1 MGMRKLTGKA
11 AILAAAMCVAA
22 ATSAFADGR
31 VSKSISIN
39 FSGSQ
44 EPNSSSTDD
53 DFSGVSGSEL
63 YGALPVAGDNWNN
76 FQTHSSGYGS
86 GLTHSQSI
94 KLGDGTIAQDV
105 SASWNASCTW
115 SVSTSSSSD
124 NIFNSFLDGTAAQT
138 LTISGLTAG
147 NGFPSTCTVYIYCT
161 SDRSGAVFCPKTVNG
176 TTYTY
181 ANGAVTP
188 GTTSWGSCTFAQNN
202 KLVLGGDYL
211 KIEGVEITDGTVT
224 ISYAAASDGTTTKY
238 HGSLSA
244 VQIDFGERSDYTLS
258 VNFSGG
264 QQKNDQHYGPISGTD
279 TYGAVPVAGDF
290 WNNTYARELEAQ
302 TGFLWNDGAAHPGSV
317 TFAHTCHHT
326 WANGTAVTSGNIF
339 YSYLDDTA
347 QSCTISGLTAA
358 NGFPGYCWVYVYLAT
373 NVGGRNFEPVTVN
386 GVTYTYSAN
395 VVQEGS
401 TAWGSSANAVA
412 NTLVHGGD
420 YLKIGPVL
428 LEDTGGRVDV
438 SVVNLGNKNKYRGA
452 IAAVQVAVPV
462 PTTFTVTATSEGQ
475 GTVAIGQG
483 TPGATVSVDG
493 TFGTPVATNL
503 TATAAAGYLFD
514 HWEGPLGLLTFGTAS
529 DATVSVRT
537 SMPAEFKAVFLRDDV
552 VATATWTG
560 AGTAGDLSDTN
571 NWLCANSSGVT
582 IEGGLPGADTTIV
595 IAGQTTFSFPE
606 NATLSYRTIRFDNV
620 QLATD
625 VNWNGIDFTK
635 VAPGVSIDLCGNDL
649 EMTAFNG
656 SVIDAWSVTDSSAQ
670 GSGGKFV
677 LTVVEGDEFI
687 NGITSDNGGIALSGT
702 LRFVKEGTGVY
713 RTRRAGQTYTGGTH
727 VKAGTV
733 ICDIDTAIAANRN
746 PFGPGDKTQT
756 IRIEKGAVL
765 DLNSNNNGSIY
776 NYELGG
782 KIKVRGTSQNAAW
795 WSNASTIVW
804 MQDIVLID
812 DATIEGGWF
821 YFGGNDENDYAELN
835 LNGKTL
841 TVEIN
846 VGSGNNC
853 QCYARYLRITQTGT
867 IKINAAST
875 GALQIDASF
884 TDFSAANLQFEG
896 NAFLFLAGN
905 NTGSIL
911 VRDFAYTNTRNYWA
925 AHKHAARKVVV
936 GGVYKAGAYRPP
948 VELNNGATLD
958 LSGISDSWNATGHNG
973 NITANNTYVSNN
985 PGQVTFASGA
995 TITVD
1000 LGARA
1005 FGQGKTKVVNWAT
1018 PPTNV
1023 TFVRGAEVP
1032 RDISFKLKDDGLYAC
1047 RPVGV
1052 MILVR

>member
-11 AILAAAMCVAA
+11 AILAAVICAA
-22 ATSAFADGR
+22 GATSAFADGW

-39 FSGSQ
+39 FAG
-44 EPNSSSTDD
+44 PRDSSANPGDSS
-53 DFSGVSGSEL
+53 FSAVSGSAL
-63 YGALPVAGDNWNN
+63 FGALPVAGDNWNN
-76 FQTHSSGYGS
+76 FQTHASTYGS
-86 GLTHSQSI
+86 GVTSASSI
-94 KLGDGTIAQDV
+94 KLGDGTVAAGV

-115 SVSTSSSSD
+115 SVSASSSSD
-124 NIFNSFLDGTAAQT
+124 NIFNSFLDGSAAQT
-138 LTISGLTAG
+138 LTISGLTAE

-181 ANGAVTP
+181 ANGAVTA
-188 GTTSWGSCTFAQNN
+188 GTTSWGSCTFAQNK

-211 KIEGVEITDGTVT
+211 KIDGVAITDGTVT
-224 ISYAAASDGTTTKY
+224 ISYAAASDGTSTKY

-244 VQIDFGERSDYTLS
+244 VQIDFGERRDYTLS
-258 VNFSGG
+258 VNFSAG
-264 QQKNDQHYGPISGTD
+264 QRKNDKDYGPLSGAD
-279 TYGAVPVAGDF
+279 EYGAVPVAGSL
-290 WNNTYARELEAQ
+290 WNNTYARVLEPQ

-317 TFAHTCHHT
+317 TFAHTCDHT
-326 WANGTAVTSGNIF
+326 WANGTGVTSGNLF

-347 QSCTISGLTAA
+347 QSCAISGLTAA
-358 NGFPGYCWVYVYLAT
+358 NGFPGYCWVYVYMT
-373 NVGGRNFEPVTVN
+373 TDNNNRSFEPVTVN

-401 TAWGSSANAVA
+401 AAWGSAANAVA

-428 LEDTGGRVDV
+428 LEDAGGRIEV

-462 PTTFTVTATSEGQ
+462 PTTFTVTAKSDEH

-483 TPGATVSVDG
+483 TPGAMVSVDG
-493 TFGTPVATNL
+493 TFGTPVETSL

-514 HWEGPLGLLTFGTAS
+514 HWEGPVGLIASGTAS
-529 DATVSVRT
+529 DAVVSVRT
-537 SMPAEFKAVFLRDDV
+537 SMPAEFRAVFLRDDV

-582 IEGGLPGADTTIV
+582 IEGGLPGADATIV
-595 IAGQTTFSFPE
+595 VAGRTTFSCPE
-606 NATLSYRTIRFDNV
+606 NAALSYRAILLDNV
-620 QLATD
+620 QLATN
-625 VNWNGIDFTK
+625 VNWNGIDWAK
-635 VAPGVSIDLCGNDL
+635 VSLGVSIDLCGNDL

-656 SVIDAWSVTDSSAQ
+656 SMIDAWSVTDSSAQ
-670 GSGGKFV
+670 GSGGRFV
-677 LTVVEGDEFI
+677 LTVAEGEEFV
-687 NGITSDNGGIALSGT
+687 NGAVSYNVGIALSGT
-702 LRFVKEGTGVY
+702 LRFVKEGAGVY

-765 DLNSNNNGSIY
+765 DLNTNNKGSIY

-782 KIKVRGTSQNAAW
+782 KIKVRGANQNAAW
-795 WSNASTIVW
+795 WSNASTIAW
-804 MQDIVLID
+804 MQDITLID

-821 YFGGNDENDYAELN
+821 YFGSNDANDYGELN

-841 TVEIN
+841 TLDIN
-846 VGSGNNC
+846 VGSGNDC
-853 QCYARYLRITQTGT
+853 QCYSRYLRVASSGGT
-867 IKINAAST
+867 VRVNAASA
-875 GALQIDASF
+875 GALQIHADQ
-884 TDFSAANLQFEG
+884 TDFSAANLLFEG
-896 NAFLFLAGN
+896 NAFLFLAGTT
-905 NTGSIL
+905 TGLIP
-911 VRDFAYTNTRNYWA
+911 VNDFAYARNYWA
-925 AHKHAARKVVV
+925 AHKNSACKVVV
-936 GGVYKAGAYRPP
+936 GGTYKAGACRPP
-948 VELNNGATLD
+948 VELKNGATLD
-958 LSGISDSWNATGHNG
+958 LSGVSGCWDATGRSS
-973 NITANNTYVSNN
+973 NIAANNTYVSQA
-985 PGQVTFASGA
+985 GEVTFASGA
-995 TITVD
+995 TIAVD
-1000 LGARA
+1000 LRGRE
-1005 FGQGKTKVVNWAT
+1005 FGPGKTKIVNWST
-1018 PPTNV
+1018 PPTDV
-1023 TFVRGAEVP
+1023 RFVRGVTAQGDVM
-1032 RDISFKLKDDGLYAC
+1032 FKVKTDGLYAS
-1047 RPVGV
+1047 RPVGI

>member
-1 MGMRKLTGKA
+1 MHSTIIKSTCGKLA
-11 AILAAAMCVAA
+11 ALVAAMCVAA
-22 ATSAFADGR
+22 ATSAFADGW

-44 EPNSSSTDD
+44 EPNSSSTDV

-86 GLTHSQSI
+86 GLTRSQSI

-181 ANGAVTP
+181 ANGAVTA
-188 GTTSWGSCTFAQNN
+188 GTTSWGSYTHAQNN

-462 PTTFTVTATSEGQ
+462 PTMFTVTATSEGQ

-493 TFGTPVATNL
+493 TFGTPVATTL

-514 HWEGPLGLLTFGTAS
+514 HWEGPLGLLTSGTAS

-582 IEGGLPGADTTIV
+582 IEGGLPGADTTI
-595 IAGQTTFSFPE
+595 IITGQTAFSFPE
-606 NATLSYRTIRFDNV
+606 NASLTYHAIRFDNV
-620 QLATD
+620 QLTAD
-625 VNWNGIDFTK
+625 VNWNGIDLTK
-635 VAPGVSIDLCGNDL
+635 VASGSSIDLCGNDL
-649 EMTAFNG
+649 EMTALNG
-656 SVIDAWSVTDSSAQ
+656 SVINAWSVTDSSAQ
-670 GSGGKFV
+670 GSGGKFI
-677 LTVVEGDEFI
+677 LTVAEGEEFV
-687 NGITSDNGGIALSGT
+687 NGIISDNGGIVFSGS
-702 LRFVKEGTGVY
+702 LRFVKEGTGAY
-713 RTRRAGQTYTGGTH
+713 RVHRAGQTYTGGTH

-733 ICDIDTAIAANRN
+733 ICDIGTANAANRN
-746 PFGPGDKTQT
+746 PFGIGDKTQT
-756 IRIEKGAVL
+756 IRIEKDAVL

-795 WSNASTIVW
+795 DTDFSNTW

-812 DATIEGGWF
+812 DATIEGGWLH
-821 YFGGNDENDYAELN
+821 FGSNDANDYGELN

-841 TVEIN
+841 TVNI
-846 VGSGNNC
+846 NC
-853 QCYARYLRITQTGT
+853 QCYARYLRIAQTGT
-867 IKINAAST
+867 IKINAASA
-875 GALQIDASF
+875 GALQIDASL

-911 VRDFAYTNTRNYWA
+911 VRDFAYTDTRNYWA
-925 AHKHAARKVVV
+925 AHKHTARKVVV

-948 VELNNGATLD
+948 VELDNGATLD
-958 LSGISDSWNATGHNG
+958 LSGVSDSWNATGHNG
-973 NITANNTYVSNN
+973 NISQNGAYISNN

-995 TITVD
+995 TIAVD
-1000 LGARA
+1000 LGERA
-1005 FGQGKTKVVNWAT
+1005 FGQGKTKVVNWSAA
-1018 PPTNV
+1018 PTDV
-1023 TFVRGAEVP
+1023 RFVRGVTAQS
-1032 RDISFKLKDDGLYAC
+1032 DIKFKAKDDGLYAC

>member
-1 MGMRKLTGKA
+1 MNTRKLMAVT
-11 AILAAAMCVAA
+11 AICVATA
-22 ATSAFADGR
+22 LPALAGTG
-31 VSKSISIN
+31 KSISIN
-39 FSGSQ
+39 FAGPRDLPANPGDSA
-44 EPNSSSTDD
+44 
-53 DFSGVSGSEL
+53 FSAVSGSAL
-63 YGALPVAGDNWNN
+63 FGALPVAGDNWNN
-76 FQTHSSGYGS
+76 FQTHSSTHGS
-86 GLTHSQSI
+86 GVASASSI
-94 KLGDGTIAQDV
+94 KLNDGTVAAGV
-105 SASWNASCTW
+105 SASWNASCTY
-115 SVSTSSSSD
+115 SVSASSTTD
-124 NIFNSFLDGTAAQT
+124 NIFNSFLDGSDAQT
-138 LTISGLTAG
+138 LTLSGLTAG
-147 NGFPSTCTVYIYCT
+147 NGFPSTCTVYIYCA
-161 SDRSGAVFCPKTVNG
+161 SDRSKQGAVFCPKTVNG

-181 ANGAVTP
+181 ANGAVTA
-188 GTTSWGSCTFAQNN
+188 GTTSWGSYTHAQNN
-202 KLVLGGDYL
+202 KLVRGGDYL
-211 KIEGVEITDGTVT
+211 KSEGVEIADGTVT

-244 VQIDFGERSDYTLS
+244 VQIDFGERCDYTLS

-264 QQKNDQHYGPISGTD
+264 QQTNDKDYGPLSGAD
-279 TYGAVPVAGDF
+279 EYGAVPVAGDF

-326 WANGTAVTSGNIF
+326 WANTTAVTSGNLF
-339 YSYLDDTA
+339 FSYLDDSA
-347 QSCTISGLTAA
+347 HSCTISGLTAA

-386 GVTYTYSAN
+386 GVTYTYAAN

-428 LEDTGGRVDV
+428 LENTGGRVDV

-483 TPGATVSVDG
+483 APGATVSVDG
-493 TFGTPVATNL
+493 TFGTPVETTL

-514 HWEGPLGLLTFGTAS
+514 HWEGPVGLIASGTAS

-582 IEGGLPGADTTIV
+582 IEGGLPGADTTI
-595 IAGQTTFSFPE
+595 IITGQTAFSFPE
-606 NATLSYRTIRFDNV
+606 NASLTYHAIRFDNV
-620 QLATD
+620 QLTAD
-625 VNWNGIDFTK
+625 VNWNGIDLTK
-635 VAPGVSIDLCGNDL
+635 VASGSSIDLCGNDL
-649 EMTAFNG
+649 EMTALNG
-656 SVIDAWSVTDSSAQ
+656 SVINAWSVTDSSAQ
-670 GSGGKFV
+670 GSGGKFI
-677 LTVVEGDEFI
+677 LTVAEGEEFV
-687 NGITSDNGGIALSGT
+687 NGIISDNGGIVFSGS
-702 LRFVKEGTGVY
+702 LRFVKEGTGAY
-713 RTRRAGQTYTGGTH
+713 RVHRAGQTYTGGTH

-733 ICDIDTAIAANRN
+733 ICDIWTANAANRN
-746 PFGPGDKTQT
+746 PFGIGDKTQT

-765 DLNSNNNGSIY
+765 DFNANINGSIY

-782 KIKVRGTSQNAAW
+782 KIKIRGANQNAAW
-795 WSNASTIVW
+795 DTDFSNTW

-812 DATIEGGWF
+812 DATIEGGWLH
-821 YFGGNDENDYAELN
+821 FGSNDANDYGELN

-841 TVEIN
+841 TLDIN
-846 VGSGNNC
+846 VGSGNDC
-853 QCYARYLRITQTGT
+853 QCYSRYLRVASSGGT
-867 IKINAAST
+867 VRVNAASA
-875 GALQIDASF
+875 GALQISADDA
-884 TDFSAANLQFEG
+884 DFSAANLQFEG

-925 AHKHAARKVVV
+925 AHKHTARKVVV

-958 LSGISDSWNATGHNG
+958 LSGVSDSWNATGHTG
-973 NITANNTYVSNN
+973 NISKNDTYISNN

-995 TITVD
+995 TIAVN
-1000 LGARA
+1000 LGERT
-1005 FGQGKTKVVNWAT
+1005 FGQGKTKVVNWST
-1018 PPTNV
+1018 PPTDV
-1023 TFVRGAEVP
+1023 AFVRGETAQGDV
-1032 RDISFKLKDDGLYAC
+1032 SFKVKDDGLYAC

>member
-1 MGMRKLTGKA
+1 MTAVA
-11 AILAAAMCVAA
+11 ALCVAA
-22 ATSAFADGR
+22 ALPVLAGTG
-31 VSKSISIN
+31 KSISIN
-39 FSGSQ
+39 FAG
-44 EPNSSSTDD
+44 PRDSTANPGDSA
-53 DFSGVSGSEL
+53 FSAVSGSAL
-63 YGALPVAGDNWNN
+63 FGALPVAGDNWNN
-76 FQTHSSGYGS
+76 FQTHSSTHGS
-86 GLTHSQSI
+86 GVASASSI
-94 KLGDGTIAQDV
+94 KFNDGSVAAGV
-105 SASWNASCTW
+105 SASWNASCTY
-115 SVSTSSSSD
+115 SVSASSTSD
-124 NIFNSFLDGTAAQT
+124 NIFNSFLDGSDAQT
-138 LTISGLTAG
+138 LTLSGLTPE
-147 NGFPSTCTVYIYCT
+147 NGFPSTCTVYIYCA
-161 SDRSGAVFCPKTVNG
+161 SDRVSSKAVFCPKTVNG

-181 ANGAVTP
+181 ANGAVTA

-224 ISYAAASDGTTTKY
+224 VSYAAASDGTTTKY

-264 QQKNDQHYGPISGTD
+264 QNKNDQHYGPVSGTD
-279 TYGAVPVAGDF
+279 TYGAVPIAGDY
-290 WNNTYARELEAQ
+290 WNNVYARVMEAQ

-317 TFAHTCHHT
+317 TFAHTCDHT
-326 WANGTAVTSGNIF
+326 WAKEATVTSGNLF
-339 YSYLDDTA
+339 YSYLDDRDH
-347 QSCTISGLTAA
+347 SCTISGLTAA
-358 NGFPGYCWVYVYLAT
+358 NGFPGYCWVYVYLSSDNGSRT
-373 NVGGRNFEPVTVN
+373 FEPVTVN

-401 TAWGSSANAVA
+401 GAWGSSANAVA

-428 LEDTGGRVDV
+428 LENTGGRVDV
-438 SVVNLGNKNKYRGA
+438 SVVNLGNKSKYRGA

-483 TPGATVSVDG
+483 APGATVSVDG
-493 TFGTPVATNL
+493 TFGTPVATTL
-503 TATAAAGYLFD
+503 TATAASGYLFD
-514 HWEGPLGLLTFGTAS
+514 HWEGPLGLLTSGTAS

-595 IAGQTTFSFPE
+595 ITGQTAFSFPE
-606 NATLSYRTIRFDNV
+606 NASLTYHAIRFDNV
-620 QLATD
+620 QLTAD
-625 VNWNGIDFTK
+625 VNWNGLDFAK
-635 VAPGVSIDLCGNDL
+635 VAPGSSIDLCGNDL

-656 SVIDAWSVTDSSAQ
+656 SVINAWSVTDSSAQ
-670 GSGGKFV
+670 GSGGKFI
-677 LTVVEGDEFI
+677 LTVAEGDEFV
-687 NGITSDNGGIALSGT
+687 NGITPDNGGIVFSGS
-702 LRFVKEGTGVY
+702 LRFVKEGTGAY
-713 RTRRAGQTYTGGTH
+713 RVHRAGQTYTGGTH
-727 VKAGTV
+727 VKVGTV
-733 ICDIDTAIAANRN
+733 ICDIGTANAANRN
-746 PFGPGDKTQT
+746 PFGIGDKTQT

-765 DLNSNNNGSIY
+765 DFNTNINGSIY

-782 KIKVRGTSQNAAW
+782 KIKIRGANQDAAW
-795 WSNASTIVW
+795 DTTFNNTW

-812 DATIEGGWF
+812 DATIEGGWLH
-821 YFGGNDENDYAELN
+821 FGSNDANDYGELD

-846 VGSGNNC
+846 VGSGNDC
-853 QCYARYLRITQTGT
+853 QCYAKYLRITQTGT
-867 IKINAAST
+867 IKINAASA
-875 GALQIDASF
+875 GAWQIDSSF
-884 TDFSAANLQFEG
+884 IDFSAANLQVEG

-911 VRDFAYTNTRNYWA
+911 VRDFAYTDTRNYWA
-925 AHKHAARKVVV
+925 AHKQTACKVVV

-948 VELNNGATLD
+948 VELANGATLD
-958 LSGISDSWNATGHNG
+958 LSGVSDSWNATGHNG
-973 NITANNTYVSNN
+973 NISANNTYVSNN
-985 PGQVTFASGA
+985 PGQVTFASGS
-995 TITVD
+995 TIAVN
-1000 LGARA
+1000 LGERV
-1005 FGQGKTKVVNWAT
+1005 FEQGKTKVVNWAT
-1018 PPTNV
+1018 PPTDV
-1023 TFVRGAEVP
+1023 AFVRGETAQGDV
-1032 RDISFKLKDDGLYAC
+1032 SFKVKDDGLYAF
-1047 RPVGV
+1047 RPLAL

>member
-1 MGMRKLTGKA
+1 MNTRKLMAVA
-11 AILAAAMCVAA
+11 AICVAA
-22 ATSAFADGR
+22 VLPLLAGTG
-31 VSKSISIN
+31 KSISIN
-39 FSGSQ
+39 FAGPRDLPANPGDSA
-44 EPNSSSTDD
+44 
-53 DFSGVSGSEL
+53 FSAVSGSAL
-63 YGALPVAGDNWNN
+63 FGALPVAGDNWNN
-76 FQTHSSGYGS
+76 FQTHSSTHGS
-86 GLTHSQSI
+86 GVASASSI
-94 KLGDGTIAQDV
+94 KLNDGTVAAGV
-105 SASWNASCTW
+105 SASWNASCTY
-115 SVSTSSSSD
+115 SVSESSTTD
-124 NIFNSFLDGTAAQT
+124 NIFNSFLDGSDAQT
-138 LTISGLTAG
+138 LTLSGLTAE

-181 ANGAVTP
+181 ANGAVTA
-188 GTTSWGSCTFAQNN
+188 GTTSWGSCTFAQNK

-211 KIEGVEITDGTVT
+211 KIDGVAITDGTMT
-224 ISYAAASDGTTTKY
+224 ISYAAASDGTSTKY

-264 QQKNDQHYGPISGTD
+264 QNENDKDYGPVSGTD
-279 TYGAVPVAGDF
+279 TYGAVPVAGDY
-290 WNNTYARELEAQ
+290 WNNTYAREQEAQ
-302 TGFLWNDGAAHPGSV
+302 TGFLWNDGVAHPGSV
-317 TFAHTCHHT
+317 TFAHTCNHT
-326 WANGTAVTSGNIF
+326 WANGTTVTSGNLF
-339 YSYLDDTA
+339 YSYLDDSA
-347 QSCTISGLTAA
+347 HSCSISGLTAA
-358 NGFPGYCWVYVYLAT
+358 NGFPGYCWVYVYLST
-373 NVGGRNFEPVTVN
+373 DNRSRTFEPVTVN

-395 VVQEGS
+395 IVQEGNG
-401 TAWGSSANAVA
+401 AWGSSANAVD

-438 SVVNLGNKNKYRGA
+438 SVVNLGNKKKYRGA

-483 TPGATVSVDG
+483 APGATVSVDG
-493 TFGTPVATNL
+493 TFGTPVETTL

-514 HWEGPLGLLTFGTAS
+514 HWEGPVGLIASGTAS

-582 IEGGLPGADTTIV
+582 IEGGLPGADTTII
-595 IAGQTTFSFPE
+595 IAGQTAFSFPE
-606 NATLSYRTIRFDNV
+606 NASLTYHAIRFDNV
-620 QLATD
+620 QLTAD
-625 VNWNGIDFTK
+625 VNWNGIDLTK
-635 VAPGVSIDLCGNDL
+635 VASGSSIDLCGNDL
-649 EMTAFNG
+649 EMTALNG
-656 SVIDAWSVTDSSAQ
+656 SVINAWSVTDSSAQ
-670 GSGGKFV
+670 GSGGKFI
-677 LTVVEGDEFI
+677 LTVAEGEEFV
-687 NGITSDNGGIALSGT
+687 NGIISDNGGIVFSGS
-702 LRFVKEGTGVY
+702 LRFVKEGTGAY
-713 RTRRAGQTYTGGTH
+713 RVHRAGQTYTGGTH

-733 ICDIDTAIAANRN
+733 ICDIWTANAANRN
-746 PFGPGDKTQT
+746 PFGIGDKTQT

-765 DLNSNNNGSIY
+765 DFNTNINGSIY

-782 KIKVRGTSQNAAW
+782 TIKVRGANQSAAW
-795 WSNASTIVW
+795 DTDFSNTW

-812 DATIEGGWF
+812 DATIEGGWLH
-821 YFGGNDENDYAELN
+821 FGSNDANDYGELN

-846 VGSGNNC
+846 VGSDNNC
-853 QCYARYLRITQTGT
+853 QCYARNLRVTQTGT
-867 IKINAAST
+867 IKINAASA
-875 GALQIDASF
+875 GALQISADDA
-884 TDFSAANLQFEG
+884 DFSAANLQFEG

-911 VRDFAYTNTRNYWA
+911 VRDFAYTDTRNYWA
-925 AHKHAARKVVV
+925 AHKHTARKVVV
-936 GGVYKAGAYRPP
+936 GGVYEAGAYRPP

-958 LSGISDSWNATGHNG
+958 LSGVSDSWNATGHTG
-973 NITANNTYVSNN
+973 NISKNDTYISNN

-995 TITVD
+995 TIAVD
-1000 LGARA
+1000 LGGRA
-1005 FGQGKTKVVNWAT
+1005 FGHGKTKVVNWST
-1018 PPTNV
+1018 PPTDV
-1023 TFVRGAEVP
+1023 AFVRGETAQGDV
-1032 RDISFKLKDDGLYAC
+1032 SFKVKDDGLYVC

>member
-1 MGMRKLTGKA
+1 MGTKTIRA
-11 AILAAAMCVAA
+11 AIAAICVAA
-22 ATSAFADGR
+22 VMPSWAGTG
-31 VSKSISIN
+31 KSISIN
-39 FSGSQ
+39 FAG
-44 EPNSSSTDD
+44 PRDSTANPGESA
-53 DFSGVSGSEL
+53 FSAVSGSTL
-63 YGALPVAGDNWNN
+63 FGALPVAGDNWNN
-76 FQTHSSGYGS
+76 FQTHSSTHGS
-86 GLTHSQSI
+86 GVASASSI
-94 KLGDGTIAQDV
+94 KLNDGSVAAGV

-115 SVSTSSSSD
+115 SVSTSSTTD
-124 NIFNSFLDGTAAQT
+124 NIFNSFLDGSAAQT
-138 LTISGLTAG
+138 LTISGLTAE
-147 NGFPSTCTVYIYCT
+147 NGFPSTCTVYIYCA
-161 SDRSGAVFCPKTVNG
+161 SDRASSGAVFCPKTVNG

-181 ANGAVTP
+181 ANGAVTA
-188 GTTSWGSCTFAQNN
+188 GTTSWGSYAFAQNN

-224 ISYAAASDGTTTKY
+224 VSYAAASDGTTTKY

-264 QQKNDQHYGPISGTD
+264 QKKNDKDYGPLSGAD
-279 TYGAVPVAGDF
+279 EYGAVPVAGSL
-290 WNNTYARELEAQ
+290 WNNTYARASEAQ
-302 TGFLWNDGAAHPGSV
+302 TGFLWNDGTAHPGNV
-317 TFAHTCHHT
+317 TFAHTCDHT
-326 WANGTAVTSGNIF
+326 WANGTGVTSGNLF

-347 QSCTISGLTAA
+347 QSCAISGLTAA

-373 NVGGRNFEPVTVN
+373 NDGNRNFEPVTVN
-386 GVTYTYSAN
+386 GVTYTYAAN

-428 LEDTGGRVDV
+428 LEETGGRVDV
-438 SVVNLGNKNKYRGA
+438 SVVNLGNKSKYRGA

-462 PTTFTVTATSEGQ
+462 PTTFSVTATSEGQ

-493 TFGTPVATNL
+493 TFGTPVETNL
-503 TATAAAGYLFD
+503 TATAVAGYVFD
-514 HWEGPLGLLTFGTAS
+514 HWEGPVGLIASGTAS
-529 DATVSVRT
+529 DAEISVRT
-537 SMPAEFKAVFLRDDV
+537 SMPAEFRAVFLRDDV

-560 AGTAGDLSDTN
+560 GGTAGDLSDTN

-582 IEGGLPGADTTIV
+582 IEGGLPGADATIV
-595 IAGQTTFSFPE
+595 VSGRTTFSCPE
-606 NATLSYRTIRFDNV
+606 NAALSYRAILLDNV
-620 QLATD
+620 QLATN
-625 VNWNGIDFTK
+625 VNWNGIDWAK
-635 VAPGVSIDLCGNDL
+635 VSLGVSIDLCGNDL

-656 SVIDAWSVTDSSAQ
+656 SMIDAWSVTDSSAQ
-670 GSGGKFV
+670 GSGGRFV
-677 LTVVEGDEFI
+677 LTVAEGEEFV
-687 NGITSDNGGIALSGT
+687 NGAVSYNVGIALSGT
-702 LRFVKEGTGVY
+702 LRFVKEGAGVY

-765 DLNSNNNGSIY
+765 DLNTNNKGSIY

-782 KIKVRGTSQNAAW
+782 KIKVRGANQNAAW
-795 WSNASTIVW
+795 WSNASTIAW
-804 MQDIVLID
+804 MQDITLID

-821 YFGGNDENDYAELN
+821 YFGSNDANDYGELN

-841 TVEIN
+841 TLDIN
-846 VGSGNNC
+846 VGSGNDC
-853 QCYARYLRITQTGT
+853 QCYSRYLRVASSGGT
-867 IKINAAST
+867 VRVNAASA
-875 GALQIDASF
+875 GALQIHADQ
-884 TDFSAANLQFEG
+884 TDFSAANLLFEG
-896 NAFLFLAGN
+896 NAFLFLAGTT
-905 NTGSIL
+905 TGLIP
-911 VRDFAYTNTRNYWA
+911 VNDFAYARNYWA
-925 AHKHAARKVVV
+925 AHKNSACKVVV
-936 GGVYKAGAYRPP
+936 GGTYKAGACRPP
-948 VELNNGATLD
+948 VELNTGATLD
-958 LSGISDSWNATGHNG
+958 LSGVSDSWNATGHNG
-973 NITANNTYVSNN
+973 NISANNTYVSNN

-995 TITVD
+995 TIAVD
-1000 LGARA
+1000 LGGRA
-1005 FGQGKTKVVNWAT
+1005 FGQGKTKVVNWST
-1018 PPTNV
+1018 PPTDV
-1023 TFVRGAEVP
+1023 TFVRSAGVA